1 MKLDKLKSRI
11 EELNTEVKNID
22 VLNTSIIEFDKKIND
37 SRFILNELE
46 KRNQTFASELMSKE
60 IYHKKQHD
68 KYKTFEEDFVT
79 MTKKITDLKSQIALQ
94 KLQNLSYE
102 ERIHQE
108 QKHLEYIKKEYDS
121 LEQQRANYNNTWKTL
136 VDTIN
141 GYVAKIKDFGGINN
155 KPVKEEVEE
164 ERFVKFIGW

>member
-22 VLNTSIIEFDKKIND
+22 ILNTSIIEFDKKIND

-102 ERIHQE
+102 ERIHQ
-108 QKHLEYIKKEYDS
+108 
-121 LEQQRANYNNTWKTL
+121 
-136 VDTIN
+136 
-141 GYVAKIKDFGGINN
+141 
-155 KPVKEEVEE
+155 
-164 ERFVKFIGW
+164 